1 MLIGGS
7 MRRRDVAALK
17 PEEIMVSFFLLLFYF
32 SNENL
37 DGWSFHGRCK
47 FLSNIQDLSEE

>member
-17 PEEIMVSFFLLLFYF
+17 PGGVSFFLLLFYF

>member
-1 MLIGGS
+1 